1 MCSLIQV
8 PVHHVANL
16 AALVVAGGLAL
27 ASSGASAQAPLEVFV
42 AAGRT
47 HAIDVREAQLLRDQA
62 RSQVDEARA
71 RWLPSLS
78 ATAGYTR
85 NEVDVVVTI
94 PTGATTSTQAT
105 ITPLDQADLTLQ
117 AQVPIVDVGAWLG
130 SASAEASADASE
142 HRLGAARVEADLAV
156 VTAYHQVV
164 ATRALRDAA
173 GRARDAALANLERAR
188 ARRQAELAS
197 DLEVARAEAETARTE
212 QQIADAELQVALAER
227 SLEVL
232 TGIRPG
238 PERVN
243 PPEDDLREV
252 ASATAPDL
260 ERIAEV
266 RAGDLDVRAARLAR
280 DAGWAALA
288 PVVSGFARER
298 ITNASGFGPSA
309 LWAVGLSATFTLD
322 FLRPAQIGTRER
334 QLELAELRRERSV
347 ELAHTRVVEAGARV
361 RGGIARVRA
370 ARAQEGAARRAR
382 DVAISRLEAT
392 LGSQLDVLVA
402 ERDLYAAEGARIQA
416 EGDLAVARAAHTAR
430 TTGTIDGRTR

>member
-1 MCSLIQV
+1 MRSLIGTSW
-8 PVHHVANL
+8 PPH
-16 AALVVAGGLAL
+16 L
-27 ASSGASAQAPLEVFV
+27 ASLLVAVCVALCSPRASAQAPLEVFL

-47 HAIDVREAQLLRDQA
+47 HAIDVREAELLRDQA

-78 ATAGYTR
+78 VSAGYTR

-94 PTGATTSTQAT
+94 PTGPSTSTQAT

-130 SASAEASADASE
+130 FASAEASADASE
-142 HRLGAARVEADLAV
+142 RRLEAARVEVDLAI

-173 GRARDAALANLERAR
+173 GRARDATLANLERAR

-197 DLEVARAEAETARTE
+197 DPEVARAEAESARAE
-212 QQIADAELQVALAER
+212 QPLADAGPRVAPAGA
-227 SLEVL
+227 SLEVI
-232 TGIRPG
+232 TGVRPG
-238 PERVN
+238 PERAIAE
-243 PPEDDLREV
+243 EDDLRDV
-252 ASATAPDL
+252 AGATAPDFEQL
-260 ERIAEV
+260 SEV

-298 ITNASGFGPSA
+298 ITNAAGFGPSA

-334 QLELAELRRERSV
+334 QLQLAELRRERAV
-347 ELAHTRVVEAGARV
+347 DLARTRVVEAVARV

-370 ARAQEGAARRAR
+370 ARAQEDAARRAR
-382 DVAISRLEAT
+382 DVAVSRLEAT

-416 EGDLAVARAAHTAR
+416 EGDLAVARAAYTAR
-430 TTGTIDGRTR
+430 TTGSIDGRNR